1 MDTIIIFGVISFLL
15 LYFVTGAKS
24 DGSMQRSLLRQ
35 RQKAMRPPVNK
46 SLLRKAPIEGDL
58 ILGKQKSKYVCW
70 DTRKDGHILIIGGS
84 GSGKSSCLV
93 IPFLL
98 TNPNATVFAID
109 IKGEL
114 VSKGREKGDPRICV
128 FSPHDH
134 SGYGF
139 DAFYGISNLS
149 SQQVILSC
157 MQTISYSLIP
167 LGNTSEQF
175 WPISARNML
184 IGLLVHYYNAGCTD
198 LITIIDCILGCPI
211 RDQIEEIINSDA
223 PTSNSYKYLSQY
235 YGMADATLLSVFS
248 NMANALSCFSDENLR
263 WAFSGAARKVSPD
276 TLESGKSVFLSIPEH
291 KLAPYAGPLAMI
303 VNLTLDALSKR
314 PEGSHRIFI
323 LLDELGRIV
332 SSGGALD
339 GLIDASMTLR
349 SRAVTLCL
357 VVQQI
362 ESLLAGFSEH
372 KVTTLVGNCNI
383 KIVLDASSSKTQKTV
398 CSDWVP
404 KYIQRRQSKSTGS
417 RSPSHSTS
425 FEERDRLSPS
435 DLMELTRNEEVVVI
449 TPLGYS
455 MIKKVPYYKDNLLK
469 AKADAIKIHN
479 KTLFE
484 RRLYP

>member
-1 MDTIIIFGVISFLL
+1 MDTIIIFGVISFFA
-15 LYFVTGAKS
+15 LYFIAGAKS
-24 DGSMQRSLLRQ
+24 DLSMQRSLQ
-35 RQKAMRPPVNK
+35 AQKNKAMRPPVSK
-46 SLLRKAPIEGDL
+46 ALLRKTPTEGDL
-58 ILGKQKSKYVCW
+58 ILGKQKEKYVCW
-70 DTRKDGHILIIGGS
+70 DTRKDGHFLIIGGS
-84 GSGKSSCLV
+84 GSGKSSCIV

-114 VSKGREKGDPRICV
+114 VSKGREIDDPRICV
-128 FSPHDH
+128 FSPNDH

-139 DAFYGISNLS
+139 DVFYSINNASNP
-149 SQQVILSC
+149 QEILSC

-184 IGLLVHYYNAGCTD
+184 CGLLIHYYCEGYND
-198 LITIIDCILGCPI
+198 LISIVDCILGCPI
-211 RDQIEEIINSDA
+211 RDQIEDIINSDS
-223 PTSNSYKYLSQY
+223 PNSNSYRYLNQFS
-235 YGMADATLLSVFS
+235 GMADATLLSVYS
-248 NMANALSCFSDENLR
+248 NMANSLSCFSDENLR
-263 WAFSGAARKVSPD
+263 WAFSGAARKASPVS
-276 TLESGKSVFLSIPEH
+276 LEYGKSVFLSIPEH

-314 PEGSHRIFI
+314 PEGRPRIFI
-323 LLDELGRIV
+323 LLDELGRII

-362 ESLLAGFSEH
+362 ESLRTGFPEH
-372 KVTTLVGNCNI
+372 KVTTLVGNCNV

-417 RSPSHSTS
+417 KSPSHSTS
-425 FEERDRLSPS
+425 FDEKDRLSPS
-435 DLMELTRNEEVVVI
+435 DLMELTRNDEAVII

-455 MIKKVPYYKDNLLK
+455 MIKKVPYYKDKLLK
-469 AKADAIKIHN
+469 AKADAIKKHN
-479 KTLFE
+479 QFLME
-484 RRLYP
+484 RR